1 MCTVFPYCVNDNVK
15 GDGGMSR
22 SKIDTRVVWG
32 YSMSTLIGIEREKR
46 RGIGSVGAKKSSK
59 MMQMLHSKDYIQ
71 PDFVRRL

>member
-1 MCTVFPYCVNDNVK
+1 MCTIFPYGLNDNVK

-22 SKIDTRVVWG
+22 R
-32 YSMSTLIGIEREKR
+32 LIPEQYGAIKWAGIEREKR

-59 MMQMLHSKDYIQ
+59 MMQMLHSKDYIH

>member
-1 MCTVFPYCVNDNVK
+1 
-15 GDGGMSR
+15 
-22 SKIDTRVVWG
+22 
-32 YSMSTLIGIEREKR
+32 MSTLIGIEREKR